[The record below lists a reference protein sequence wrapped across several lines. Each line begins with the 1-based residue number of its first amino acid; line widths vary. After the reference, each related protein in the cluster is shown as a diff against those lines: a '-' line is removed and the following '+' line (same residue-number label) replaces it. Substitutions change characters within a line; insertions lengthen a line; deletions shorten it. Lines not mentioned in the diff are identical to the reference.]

1 MITSYIQHFFKKVL
15 IRSRNTDKYADYYL
29 FLEEVI
35 FLFSEFQ
42 IQKLETDYFIAN
54 NNKVMH
60 LMDKDKLDQ
69 VCIVK
74 RIGNPKYKYNVI
86 RGQRKH
92 VTKVL
97 KDNDIVNDDI
107 LLQLNVPG
115 GINFWSKC
123 KEEIPIH
130 RERVYINKISG
141 DEVDEDVLIDDR
153 EYNLSITNNF
163 NIVDMTEDQ
172 FKNKILDIF
181 KSRFS

>member
-1 MITSYIQHFFKKVL
+1 MAYSLDYVLHPTFFKKVL

-42 IQKLETDYFIAN
+42 IQKLETDLFIAN
-54 NNKVMH
+54 NKKVMN

-74 RIGNPKYKYNVI
+74 RIGKSTYKYNVI

-97 KDNDIVNDDI
+97 KENEIEKDDI
-107 LLQLNVPG
+107 LLQLDVPAG
-115 GINFWSKC
+115 VNFWSKC
-123 KEEIPIH
+123 KEEILIQ
-130 RERVYINKISG
+130 RERVYIDKLSEE
-141 DEVDEDVLIDDR
+141 EVDENELVDDI
-153 EYNLSITNNF
+153 EYSLSIILILLIRLKTSL
-163 NIVDMTEDQ
+163 
-172 FKNKILDIF
+172 KIKF
-181 KSRFS
+181 